1 MAKDY
6 YSILGV
12 NKDASQAEIKAAY
25 RKLAHKFHPDKN
37 PGDAFFEQMFRDL
50 KDAYETLSDEVRRAQ
65 YNENSQDEKPDHE
78 SKKSRDQPHEPN
90 SNELVSSIIS
100 NLMQM
105 GNQVENASEDQV
117 DINVISKYLNNILI
131 GDILNLYQ
139 FISDSQKR
147 NLIFTVVPLLRFFE
161 QRQKNKY
168 ITQLV
173 WIAGSDNALIQE
185 IDRRTKYKTS
195 KQQVRSTASF
205 LKRNWRLVGFLIVI
219 VVVYLTSIDGDNSY
233 ISQPSKPIIAN
244 SGLAT
249 ESTLDNYGSA
259 KEDKNEH
266 VKEEQ
271 KLPEQS
277 KLQKLYN
284 ILEEGGMMVGDFDAF
299 EEELRNNP
307 KKLERLRITLIEGG
321 MENVPE
327 TAEAFRRTLGLP
339 HKKVAQLR
347 KWKGNYLETG
357 DSPYDHYFGKGVYD
371 KSLQN
376 RVKIH
381 NGQGTDAVVCLTQYY
396 SPHRTIRNEYI
407 RAGESFEITSV
418 PNGIY
423 YLKSFYGNDWNPD
436 TLFMESVRGFFEA
449 EAGFSKSD
457 DYSDLLQIEQDGYQY
472 SIIEVTLY
480 PVVGGN
486 MESEPI
492 NADEFFK

>member
-12 NKDASQAEIKAAY
+12 NKDASQVEIKAAY

-50 KDAYETLSDEVRRAQ
+50 KDAYETLSNETRRNQ
-65 YNENSQDEKPDHE
+65 YNKNSKNKNPDRKYE
-78 SKKSRDQPHEPN
+78 EAKDQSQKPN
-90 SNELVSSIIS
+90 STELVSNIIS
-100 NLMQM
+100 NLMQI
-105 GNQVENASEDQV
+105 GNQTEGVFKEQIDTNIISE
-117 DINVISKYLNNILI
+117 YLNKILSK
-131 GDILNLYQ
+131 DFLDLYQ

-147 NLIFTVVPLLRFFE
+147 NLVFTVVPLLRFFE
-161 QRQKNKY
+161 QSQKNKY
-168 ITQLV
+168 ITQLIR
-173 WIAGSDNALIQE
+173 IAGSDNALIQE
-185 IDRRTKYKTS
+185 IDQRTKHYVP
-195 KQQVRSTASF
+195 KQQVGNTASF
-205 LKRNWRLVGFLIVI
+205 LKRNWRLIGFSILIVI
-219 VVVYLTSIDGDNSY
+219 VYLTSIDEENSY
-233 ISQPSKPIIAN
+233 IFQPSKSIIAN

-249 ESTLDNYGSA
+249 ESTLDNYGPA

-307 KKLERLRITLIEGG
+307 KKLERLRVTLIEGG

-327 TAEAFRRTLGLP
+327 TAEAFRRKLGLP

-371 KSLQN
+371 KSFQN

-396 SPHRTIRNEYI
+396 SPHQTIRNEYLML
-407 RAGESFEITSV
+407 RTDFNVELSFE
-418 PNGIY
+418 
-423 YLKSFYGNDWNPD
+423 
-436 TLFMESVRGFFEA
+436 
-449 EAGFSKSD
+449 
-457 DYSDLLQIEQDGYQY
+457 
-472 SIIEVTLY
+472 
-480 PVVGGN
+480 VG
-486 MESEPI
+486 
-492 NADEFFK
+492 